1 MTKPVVEIHVY
12 DTSWTDQFEREK
24 QKIEGTLGYQV
35 LAIEHIGSTSVT
47 GMPAKP
53 IIDIMVGIADL
64 EKALL
69 LAEPLR
75 EIAYEY
81 VPMPKF
87 KDRFFFRKGLWR
99 QGTCHLHICE
109 YDGNEWK
116 DKLLF
121 RDYLRTHA
129 EAAAEYASLK
139 QQLAAK
145 YTYERSAYT
154 KEKEPFIKRILM
166 KAHLEIE

>member
-1 MTKPVVEIHVY
+1 MTKPIVEIHVY
-12 DTSWTDQFEREK
+12 DTNWTDQFEREK
-24 QKIEGTLGYQV
+24 QRIEGTLGHQA

-53 IIDIMVGIADL
+53 IIDIMAGVSDL
-64 EKALL
+64 ENALSFVK
-69 LAEPLR
+69 PLR
-75 EIAYEY
+75 EIDYEY
-81 VPMPKF
+81 VQNSSF

-109 YDGNEWK
+109 YDGNEWR

-121 RDYLRTHA
+121 RNYLRTNP

-145 YTYERSAYT
+145 YIYERSTYT

-166 KAHLEIE
+166 KARLEIE